1 MILEN
6 LTAISLLL
14 FAAVFGGFIRRL
26 SGFGG
31 ALIMTPLL
39 MWVFPIPFLIPIV
52 MCSEVFGGALLSRQW
67 KVHQLDRSRLWLM
80 LFFSAVFLPLGI
92 WLGRFIPLVMLKTA
106 TSAIILFFASYLLL
120 KPLVELNSSRVFDG
134 LAGSLSGLLLG
145 ACGIGGPPAALYL
158 NSTNQSF
165 DRTRSLLSHF
175 VSGISVF
182 AIVAASL
189 MGGGIEWLNYLVLA
203 IPAYWLGLRLAQ
215 RILGIHAVS
224 DRALKRLCLMIL
236 IANAAFNLLFLLIFN
251 LI

>member
-1 MILEN
+1 MISEDLA
-6 LTAISLLL
+6 AIGLLL

-39 MWVFPIPFLIPIV
+39 MWAFPIPFLIPIV
-52 MCSEVFGGALLSRQW
+52 MCTEVFGGALLSRQW
-67 KVHQLDRSRLWLM
+67 KVHQADRPRLWRM

-92 WLGRFIPLVMLKTA
+92 LFGRFIPLVALKTV
-106 TSAIILFFASYLLL
+106 TSTVVLIFASYLLL
-120 KPLVELNSSRVFDG
+120 KPHVQLNSSNTLDG
-134 LAGSLSGLLLG
+134 IAGGLSGLLLG

-158 NSTNQSF
+158 NSTNQAF
-165 DRTRSLLSHF
+165 YRARSLLSHF

-189 MGGGIEWLNYLVLA
+189 MGGGIEWFYYLVFA

-215 RILGIHAVS
+215 RVLVAHAIS
-224 DRALKRLCLMIL
+224 DSVLKRLCLTFL
-236 IANAAFNLLFLLIFN
+236 IANAGFNLIFLLIFN
-251 LI
+251 

>member
-1 MILEN
+1 LIPEN
-6 LTAISLLL
+6 LASIGLLL
-14 FAAVFGGFIRRL
+14 VAAVFGGFIRRL

-52 MCSEVFGGALLSRQW
+52 MSAEIFGGALLSRQW
-67 KVHQLDRSRLWLM
+67 KVHSEDRSRLWLM

-92 WLGRFIPLVMLKTA
+92 WLGRFIPLVFLKTA
-106 TSAIILFFASYLLL
+106 TSTVILFFACYLLL
-120 KPLVELNSSRVFDG
+120 KPHLLLNTSKTLDG
-134 LAGSLSGLLLG
+134 LAGGLSGLLLG

-158 NSTNQSF
+158 NSTNQAF

-189 MGGGIEWLNYLVLA
+189 MGGGLDWLIYLLIA

-215 RILGIHAVS
+215 WVLGVHAVS
-224 DRALKRLCLMIL
+224 DNALKKLCLGLL
-236 IANAAFNLLFLLIFN
+236 ITNAGFNLILLLIFK
-251 LI
+251 

>member
-1 MILEN
+1 
-6 LTAISLLL
+6 
-14 FAAVFGGFIRRL
+14 
-26 SGFGG
+26 
-31 ALIMTPLL
+31 MTPLL

-67 KVHQLDRSRLWLM
+67 KVHPEDRSRLWLM

-92 WLGRFIPLVMLKTA
+92 YLGRFIPLVALKAA
-106 TSAIILFFASYLLL
+106 TSLVILFFASYLLL
-120 KPLVELNSSRVFDG
+120 KPHFRLNSSNALDG
-134 LAGSLSGLLLG
+134 FSGGLSGLLLG

-158 NSTNQSF
+158 NASNQAF

-189 MGGGIEWLNYLVLA
+189 MGGGLDWLSYLFIA

-215 RILGIHAVS
+215 RVLRAHAVS
-224 DRALKRLCLMIL
+224 DETLKKLCLGL
-236 IANAAFNLLFLLIFN
+236 LLANASFNLLLLLIFK
-251 LI
+251 